1 MAEARPPRYPLRGD
15 TPAPPTDSSSST
27 PSDHCDGSSTL
38 SSRLSASSSISPA
51 SVSSS
56 RSSSSRPAPS
66 SAPDL
71 LRSLAH
77 LTTRDLTIAD
87 WLDQHGVLT
96 TSQISTALFTNITTA
111 SHRLAKLRTI
121 GLIDRFHQP
130 HPGGGFGP
138 WHWVLGPLGAQLT
151 AAARDTAPPT
161 PRQLQQRHARLANS
175 VQLRH
180 RLGTNQFFI
189 DLHAHARQHSGERL
203 VRWWSERDTARRY
216 NHRIQPDGHALW
228 RDRDATIG
236 LFLEYDNGT
245 EDLARLVR
253 KLDAYDQLA
262 ADGGP
267 TYSVLFWL
275 HSAVRETHL
284 HAALAERRHPGPVPA
299 ASAVRGENDPTGPV
313 WTLDGRSRLRLA
325 QLPYDHGDPDS
336 MYNPNLHDPDLDQ
349 EL

>member
-1 MAEARPPRYPLRGD
+1 L
-15 TPAPPTDSSSST
+15 
-27 PSDHCDGSSTL
+27 
-38 SSRLSASSSISPA
+38 
-51 SVSSS
+51 
-56 RSSSSRPAPS
+56 
-66 SAPDL
+66 
-71 LRSLAH
+71 LAH

-87 WLDQHGVLT
+87 WLDQHGVMT

-121 GLIDRFHQP
+121 GVIDRFHHP

-138 WHWVLGPLGAQLT
+138 WHWVIGPLGAQLT
-151 AAARDTAPPT
+151 AAAHDMAPPT

-175 VQLRH
+175 IQLRH

-189 DLHAHARQHSGERL
+189 DLHAHARQHNGARL

-228 RDRDATIG
+228 RDGDTTTG

-267 TYSVLFWL
+267 IYPVLFWL
-275 HSAVRETHL
+275 HSRTRETHL
-284 HAALAERRHPGPVPA
+284 HAALAERRNAGPVPA
-299 ASAVRGENDPTGPV
+299 ASAVRGEHDPAGPV
-313 WTLDGRSRLRLA
+313 WTLDGHSRRRLA

-336 MYNPNLHDPDLDQ
+336 MYNPNMHDPDLDQ